1 MNKYNRRERGSTIL
15 ETLLCIGILMIVFFG
30 LIQVFNFAVANMI
43 CEYSAFY
50 AAKSHAL
57 GYTPSITRRAA
68 RVAAMPASGRDLS
81 AIRTGTYDSSAVLR
95 RRLSDRA
102 RDYMQFDRAGTYH
115 INYEYWLDQEL
126 GGSAPFLSVGA
137 GTNEKTVSS
146 TVAIYN
152 KPMFDFLRMT
162 RSSARRIS
170 SSRVEMINHSRNYLR
185 SDGYH
190 VNTPQE

>member
-1 MNKYNRRERGSTIL
+1 MNKYNRRERGSAIL
-15 ETLLCIGILMIVFFG
+15 ESLLCIGILMIVFFG

-50 AAKSHAL
+50 AVKAHSL

-68 RVAAMPASGRDLS
+68 RTAGMPASGRDLS
-81 AIRTGTYDSSAVLR
+81 TTRTGTGGSPAALR
-95 RRLSDRA
+95 RLLSARA
-102 RDYMQFDRAGTYH
+102 RDYMQFDRAGAYG

-126 GGSAPFLSVGA
+126 GGSAPFLSVGVR
-137 GTNEKTVSS
+137 TNEKIVNSTVS
-146 TVAIYN
+146 IYN
-152 KPMFDFLRMT
+152 KPMFDFQRMT
-162 RSSARRIS
+162 RSSARRIG

-190 VNTPQE
+190 GNTPQE